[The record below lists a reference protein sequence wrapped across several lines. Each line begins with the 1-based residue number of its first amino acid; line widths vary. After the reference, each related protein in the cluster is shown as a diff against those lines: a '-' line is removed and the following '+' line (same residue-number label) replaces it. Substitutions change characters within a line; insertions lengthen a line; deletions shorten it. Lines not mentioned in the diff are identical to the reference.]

1 MEKFIGREREL
12 SRLEGIW
19 GSERGKAVVVF
30 GRRRIG
36 KSSLLMRFCSDRR
49 SIYIECVRGSL
60 NDNLRII
67 ARVLESFDGR
77 HRGDYAFLGDALE
90 DITGLC
96 REERTVVVFDELPYL
111 ISSGPQVASLLQHF
125 MDGLAR
131 DTDTMVVMCGSSISV
146 MKRETTDYDRPL
158 YGRFDHRMKVGPM
171 SYSEC
176 ALFHPHMAEID
187 RMMLY
192 LTVGGIPK
200 YHLDSEATDYRSYIE
215 RHFLSADGDL
225 RDEAEAI
232 ITAEFAPR
240 DRYLAIV
247 NAISDGRTSLKEI
260 SERADL
266 DKAMCLR
273 CLDELTEVGVVD
285 TVHPMMGAPKRPV
298 YRIADNMVAFCQD
311 VVMASKAMP
320 FDAPGRK
327 YAHLEQ
333 RIRSFLGHRFED
345 ICADYVTRH
354 WDCLE
359 IGRWWGPDES
369 KQIRELDIAATVLE
383 GDVKVSLFGD
393 CKFIKDEY
401 AAGTLRAFRRTVAL
415 TKDDRT
421 QRLVLFAVSGF
432 DAEVVDE
439 ARMGY
444 VTLVGLDEL
453 AGDGGGSRRPGRA
466 RKRC

>member
-1 MEKFIGREREL
+1 MMAVTALRML
-12 SRLEGIW
+12 SMSDLMARVSDSSSWSLSMM
-19 GSERGKAVVVF
+19 SERSMGSGSA
-30 GRRRIG
+30 
-36 KSSLLMRFCSDRR
+36 SLPCS
-49 SIYIECVRGSL
+49 
-60 NDNLRII
+60 
-67 ARVLESFDGR
+67 A
-77 HRGDYAFLGDALE
+77 
-90 DITGLC
+90 
-96 REERTVVVFDELPYL
+96 L
-111 ISSGPQVASLLQHF
+111 ISFTAS
-125 MDGLAR
+125 
-131 DTDTMVVMCGSSISV
+131 T
-146 MKRETTDYDRPL
+146 RESLR
-158 YGRFDHRMKVGPM
+158 
-171 SYSEC
+171 
-176 ALFHPHMAEID
+176 
-187 RMMLY
+187 
-192 LTVGGIPK
+192 
-200 YHLDSEATDYRSYIE
+200 
-215 RHFLSADGDL
+215 DL
-225 RDEAEAI
+225 RDEAEAV

-298 YRIADNMVAFCQD
+298 YRIADSMVAFCQD

-327 YAHLEQ
+327 YARLEQ
-333 RIRSFLGHRFED
+333 RIRSFLGDRFED
-345 ICADYVTRH
+345 LCADYVTRH

-369 KQIRELDIAATVLE
+369 RQMRELDIAATVLE

-393 CKFIKDEY
+393 CRFIKDEY
-401 AAGTLRAFRRTVAL
+401 TAGTLRAFRRTVAL

-421 QRLVLFAVSGF
+421 QRLVLFAVPGF

-453 AGDGGGSRRPGRA
+453 AGNGGGSGGCRTSTP
-466 RKRC
+466 